1 MIKKKKCRYVEKKA
15 AELLCTYCSW
25 YFKMVVN
32 GGVKHLCKRGE
43 IAAGCETSA
52 RLQNS
57 IIRNFASALRVCGET
72 KSVMHAS
79 VRKRHCLFSHLVF
92 D

>member
-1 MIKKKKCRYVEKKA
+1 MIKKKCGYVEKKA

-25 YFKMVVN
+25 HFKTVVN

-43 IAAGCETSA
+43 IAAGYETPA

-57 IIRNFASALRVCGET
+57 IIRNFASALRVCGEA
-72 KSVMHAS
+72 KAVMHFKVSES
-79 VRKRHCLFSHLVF
+79 VTVCFHI
-92 D
+92 